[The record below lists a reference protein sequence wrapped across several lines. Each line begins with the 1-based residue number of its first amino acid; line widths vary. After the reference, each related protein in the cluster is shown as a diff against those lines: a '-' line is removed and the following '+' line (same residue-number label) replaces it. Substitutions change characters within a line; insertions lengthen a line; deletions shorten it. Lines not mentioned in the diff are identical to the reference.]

1 MKFKTVNF
9 KLSVYTLLRKPEKL
23 NCFCTTIIRNTS
35 ISWGKQFF
43 YSLCF
48 KNSSSIPTRRK
59 SYSLFSYLSDRKTH
73 GGLECR
79 VSFMRR
85 MILLCDFDEY
95 NIKEKNMQVL
105 LGKLRVLTKMT
116 KTGISSK
123 SLKSISLP
131 WYFIRLTNC
140 SRNMHVVGICI

>member
-1 MKFKTVNF
+1 
-9 KLSVYTLLRKPEKL
+9 
-23 NCFCTTIIRNTS
+23 
-35 ISWGKQFF
+35 
-43 YSLCF
+43 
-48 KNSSSIPTRRK
+48 
-59 SYSLFSYLSDRKTH
+59 
-73 GGLECR
+73 
-79 VSFMRR
+79 MRR

-131 WYFIRLTNC
+131 WYFI
-140 SRNMHVVGICI
+140 